1 MLPAASHR
9 QTFTIP
15 RGRRLLAAGL
25 LAGLVATGLTF
36 AGDRVEPAATPGKAN
51 TALSQRIDH
60 LLVERLQ
67 AEKVP
72 ASPLASDAEFLR
84 RVSLDLTGVI
94 PTADQAA
101 AFLDSKD
108 PQKRAKLIDE
118 LLASPRYGRHMADI
132 WEALLVKRDP
142 DNRRIQLDPLYSWLE
157 KQFNDNVSWDRVT
170 TDLLT
175 STGTQD
181 KNGAVTFFLANGTP
195 DKVTDTVS
203 RVFLGVQ
210 LQCAQCHNHPFTKWK
225 QTEYWGMAA
234 FFLKVRPDGNPRQA
248 QQNGTPLGIG
258 ESGRGRPARLPTSA
272 KLVPAQFFQGEQPKI
287 GESEPARPVLAKW
300 LTAQG
305 NPFFARAL
313 VNRLWYQFFG
323 RGFVAPVDDIHD
335 GNPASHP
342 ELFQELAKQ
351 FASGGFD
358 VKEMI
363 RTICNSEAYQ
373 RSSKP
378 VAGNDDADVRL
389 FSHAAIRPLM
399 PEELFDSLERV
410 TGPAERARPAG
421 RPGMG
426 QRGAPVGS
434 RAGFVAFF
442 QGDEH
447 ADPTEYQAGIPQ
459 VLRLMNSNQFNVNAA
474 AGKIA
479 GKSEPAQAVEKLY
492 LAALSRRPTAE
503 ESNRLTSY
511 IQTNGDKAHGDILW
525 ALLNTSEFTLNH

>member
-1 MLPAASHR
+1 
-9 QTFTIP
+9 
-15 RGRRLLAAGL
+15 LLAAVL
-25 LAGLVATGLTF
+25 LTGLVAAGLTF
-36 AGDRVEPAATPGKAN
+36 AGDRISPGLTAGKADD
-51 TALSQRIDH
+51 ALSQRIDQA
-60 LLVERLQ
+60 LADRLR

-84 RVSLDLTGVI
+84 RVSLDVTGVI
-94 PTADQAA
+94 PSPEQAV

-108 PQKRAKLIDE
+108 PQKRSKLIDE
-118 LLASPRYGRHMADI
+118 LLASPRYGRHMADV
-132 WEALLVKRDP
+132 WQALLVRRDP
-142 DNRRIQLDPLYSWLE
+142 DNRRIQLDPLYAWLE
-157 KQFNDNVSWDRVT
+157 KQFNDNVAWDRVA

-181 KNGAVTFFLANGTP
+181 ANGAVTFFLANATP

-234 FFLKVRPDGNPRQA
+234 FFFKVRPDGNPRQA
-248 QQNGTPLGIG
+248 QPNGASPGISENG
-258 ESGRGRPARLPTSA
+258 QGRPGRLPTSA
-272 KLVPAQFFQGEQPKI
+272 KMVPAQFFQGDQPKI
-287 GESEPARPVLAKW
+287 GASEPARPVLAKW
-300 LTAQG
+300 LTAKD
-305 NPFFARAL
+305 NPYFARAM

-342 ELFQELAKQ
+342 ELLQELAKQ
-351 FASGGFD
+351 FADGGFD
-358 VKEMI
+358 VKNMI
-363 RTICNSEAYQ
+363 RTIVSSEAYQ
-373 RSSKP
+373 RSSKLVP
-378 VAGNDDADVRL
+378 GNEDADLRL
-389 FSHAAIRPLM
+389 FSHAAVRPLT
-399 PEELFDSLERV
+399 PEELYDALEKV
-410 TGPAERARPAG
+410 TGPADRARPAG

-426 QRGAPVGS
+426 QRGGPVGP

-442 QGDEH
+442 QGDEN

-479 GKSEPAQAVEKLY
+479 GKSEPAQVVEKLY

-503 ESNRLTSY
+503 ESRRLTSY
-511 IQTNGDKAHGDILW
+511 IQKNGDKAHGDILW